1 MTRSEPST
9 ALATL
14 EGLDRRRF
22 NVLAPIISVEGDA
35 VSPVLVQSVQYVQIN
50 PNEDAGEIYHD
61 YVYAPKNRGKAALTQ
76 LGLAKIAA
84 AVGVQWEQ
92 SAISDRER
100 RPNGHVYVHVE
111 AVGAIRQPN
120 GELYRIRA
128 GKSLDTEDYA
138 EQRYAS
144 YVKKGEKSADE
155 IAAAVRRD
163 VLSFREHVDQRAE
176 TGAQNRV
183 IRKLLSIP
191 QVFDVRDLE
200 RPFAVPRLLFR
211 PEYAQALEQGSRAAD
226 SLYGSGAALPAAS
239 APVAPAGDSSS
250 EGRPSETVPADE
262 PEAAKPARQRKAK
275 AAEPEA
281 ATEAGDPPDDP
292 VIEGGPHA
300 GDRFSFV
307 AETDPKYLEQLIGE
321 EGPRSRPGILAQ
333 SWLDYTRPQL
343 EAGK

>member
-1 MTRSEPST
+1 MTRSEPSST
-9 ALATL
+9 ALSTL
-14 EGLDRRRF
+14 ENLDRRRF

-50 PNEDAGEIYHD
+50 PAEAAGEIYHD
-61 YVYAPKNRGKAALTQ
+61 YVYAPKGRGKAALTQ

-92 SAISDRER
+92 SAITDRER

-138 EQRYAS
+138 EQRYAA
-144 YVKKGEKSADE
+144 YVKKGEKTPAE
-155 IAAAVRRD
+155 IEQAVKRD
-163 VLSFREHVDQRAE
+163 VLQFREHVDQRAE

-191 QVFDVRDLE
+191 QVFDVKDLE

-211 PEYAQALEQGSRAAD
+211 PEYAQALEQGSRAAGE
-226 SLYGSGAALPAAS
+226 LYGGSATATRDAPLAPAALPQG
-239 APVAPAGDSSS
+239 APNVA
-250 EGRPSETVPADE
+250 PSETVPADE
-262 PEAAKPARQRKAK
+262 PEQEPGPARRNKT
-275 AAEPEA
+275 AERE
-281 ATEAGDPPDDP
+281 TAGDPPDDP

-307 AETDPKYLEQLIGE
+307 AETDPKYLEQLIAE
-321 EGPRSRPGILAQ
+321 EGPKSVAGKLARA
-333 SWLDYTRPQL
+333 WLDYARPQL
-343 EAGK
+343 GAGA